1 MTAKEPAACC
11 SSSSASL
18 RVGTSEAT
26 AAQLAAALKA
36 LADPVRLRLLS
47 LLAAAPEGEVCACDL
62 VSPLGRSQPTISH
75 HLKALRESGLVRA
88 ERRGTWIWY
97 SVDRDRMESTLAAL
111 SAAVGLQAALA

>member
-1 MTAKEPAACC
+1 MGAEGTAACC
-11 SSSSASL
+11 SSGVGL
-18 RVGTSEAT
+18 PTGTSEAA

-47 LLAAAPEGEVCACDL
+47 MLAAAPEGEVCACDL

-97 SVDRDRMESTLAAL
+97 SVDRGRMESTLAAL